1 MGLLAWLVVGGI
13 VGWVAGM
20 IVKGKGFGLIGNI
33 AIGVVGAL
41 IGGWLAGAVFSI
53 DNAVSGF
60 NLTTFIVAF
69 LGAVLLLIIVRSV
82 KFR

>member
-1 MGLLAWLVVGGI
+1 MGLLAWMVVGAV

-20 IVKGKGFGLIGNI
+20 VVKGKGSGLIGNMV
-33 AIGVVGAL
+33 IGVIGAL
-41 IGGWLAGAVFSI
+41 IGGWLAGAVFNI

-60 NLTTFIVAF
+60 NLTTFIVAS
-69 LGAVLLLIIVRSV
+69 LGAVLLLIIARTL